1 MTPHGVQAV
10 AIHSLERETHGHL
23 EAGKE
28 HPRHKLIGT
37 RVACGSGASS
47 AIVLPNGPIQ
57 SPDVILFNV
66 PHPLPPA
73 THTKH
78 MQTDTTLPS
87 PSAVMCVCA
96 HTHTHTSVVC
106 RADGG
111 LVEVLSVLCVC
122 LVHSQ
127 LTGSPMSTPS
137 CHHSTS
143 HGSLDTPVST

>member
-1 MTPHGVQAV
+1 MTPHSVQAV
-10 AIHSLERETHGHL
+10 AVHSPKRDTWTLRGWQRASPPQINRNT
-23 EAGKE
+23 
-28 HPRHKLIGT
+28 
-37 RVACGSGASS
+37 CGLWKWGF
-47 AIVLPNGPIQ
+47 LCYCFTKWPLQ
-57 SPDVILFNV
+57 SPDVILFNI

-87 PSAVMCVCA
+87 PSAVVRVC
-96 HTHTHTSVVC
+96 THTHTSVVC
-106 RADGG
+106 RTDGG
-111 LVEVLSVLCVC
+111 LVEVLSVLYVC

-143 HGSLDTPVST
+143 HGSPDTPVST